1 MKTKKIFLI
10 SFFSFFTVLLILI
23 YRPNYENVNNIPN
36 SELLVVAHR
45 GFGNYAPDNSKSAV
59 QIAIESGM
67 DGVDLDGQMTSDG
80 ELVIFH
86 DPKVDRLTNGSGP
99 LKNKTLAELRQL
111 DMGYK
116 FDEKYSGEKIST
128 YEEILQ
134 LVDGR
139 LIVFVELKVSTVES
153 DGSEELAASLIKKYN
168 AYDWAYLSSFNPIV
182 LWRLKKIDPKI
193 KTMFI
198 FKDIDVDP
206 EILKEI
212 HPTDTKGIPWVLRNE
227 FCRNLMRR
235 IIKPDLLSAEITV
248 DKGTVRNLIQR
259 GYPLFLW
266 PPNEKDDIVE
276 SIKEKP
282 YGIITDEPQLTR
294 SLILNEG

>member
-1 MKTKKIFLI
+1 MNKLSILLI
-10 SFFSFFTVLLILI
+10 SIFILISVLI
-23 YRPNYENVNNIPN
+23 YRPNYKNINNIPD

-59 QIAIESGM
+59 KIAIDSGM

-80 ELVIFH
+80 KLVIYH
-86 DPKVDRLTNGSGP
+86 DPKLDRLTDGSGP
-99 LKNKTLAELRQL
+99 LKERTLSELREL

-116 FDEKYSGEKIST
+116 FDKKYTGEKIST

-193 KTMFI
+193 KTLFI

-212 HPTDTKGIPWVLRNE
+212 HPTDSKGIPWVLRNE
-227 FCRNLMRR
+227 VCRNLMRR

-248 DKGTVRNLIQR
+248 DKGTVRNLIKK
-259 GYPLFLW
+259 GHPVFLW
-266 PPNEKDDIVE
+266 PPNNRKDIID
-276 SIKEKP
+276 SIKERP
-282 YGIITDEPQLTR
+282 YGIITDEPELAR
-294 SLILNEG
+294 SLTLE

>member
-1 MKTKKIFLI
+1 MKNQKFLLIIFLTFFI
-10 SFFSFFTVLLILI
+10 SVSVLI
-23 YRPNYENVNNIPN
+23 YRPNYKNVNNIPD
-36 SELLVVAHR
+36 SELLIVAHR

-59 QIAIESGM
+59 KIAIDSGM

-86 DPKVDRLTNGSGP
+86 DPKLDLLTNGSGP
-99 LKNKTLAELRQL
+99 LKDKTLAELRQL

-116 FDEKYSGEKIST
+116 FDEKYTGEKIST

-139 LIVFVELKVSTVES
+139 LIVFVELKVSTVDS
-153 DGSEELAASLIKKYN
+153 DGSEELAASLIKRYN
-168 AYDWAYLSSFNPIV
+168 AYDWAYLSSFNPVV
-182 LWRLKKIDPKI
+182 LWRLKNIDPKI

-206 EILKEI
+206 DILKEI
-212 HPTDTKGIPWVLRNE
+212 HPTDSKGIPWVLRSE

-235 IIKPDLLSAEITV
+235 IIKPDMLSAEITV
-248 DKGTVRNLIQR
+248 DKNTVRNLIKK

-266 PPNEKDDIVE
+266 PPNHETDIVN
-276 SIKEKP
+276 SLKENP
-282 YGIITDEPQLTR
+282 YGLITDEPELAR
-294 SLILNEG
+294 SLTLEQY